1 MNQKGNEKKIQFM
14 EEYLIGKKEKG
25 IFRIYNLKT
34 DKSYFGI
41 TKDIIKTRAEERFML
56 DLGLHKCKALQEDY
70 KTTGLELFVI
80 DLVKI
85 ANEEDDL
92 DALLSETIA
101 EFTAKGITLYQ
112 A

>member
-1 MNQKGNEKKIQFM
+1 
-14 EEYLIGKKEKG
+14 
-25 IFRIYNLKT
+25 
-34 DKSYFGI
+34 
-41 TKDIIKTRAEERFML
+41 ML
-56 DLGLHKCKALQEDY
+56 DLGLHKCQELQEDY

-80 DLVKI
+80 DLVKN

-92 DALLSETIA
+92 DALLSETIT